1 MERESI
7 VASLHEYGPDPRSPK
22 LKSIAIHDS
31 RQEYL
36 VSLVTCLSAYYWLLV
51 GKSWIRK
58 VLKDHGMEAI
68 ELQKLVDVSRSVFG
82 CSWATVASKWH
93 LNVAY
98 Y

>member
-1 MERESI
+1 MNTGQIQGAR
-7 VASLHEYGPDPRSPK
+7 SLNLSPFTTADK
-22 LKSIAIHDS
+22 NIWF
-31 RQEYL
+31 
-36 VSLVTCLSAYYWLLV
+36 SLVTCLSAYYWLLV